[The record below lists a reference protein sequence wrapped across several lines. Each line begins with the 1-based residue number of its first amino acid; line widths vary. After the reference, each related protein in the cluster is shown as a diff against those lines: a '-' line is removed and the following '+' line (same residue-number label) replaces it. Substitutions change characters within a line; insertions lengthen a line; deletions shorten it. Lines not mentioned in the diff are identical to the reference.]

1 MRLALNV
8 SYSAKRIQS
17 TALSLIVCLA
27 FAASVA
33 AQNDPKPAK
42 TEKPSRVAR
51 LELLVNGTPWDR
63 KTPMPADLTF
73 KLTVRP
79 PSLELAPGTSFRMAS
94 VQVFYSDPANPNAA
108 YSEFG
113 KAESS
118 KNGEPLIYR
127 LTSEVIQGF
136 YDKRVKKPMLIFAVT
151 KVIRVLPDG
160 TESEEPIKDKERI
173 VGVPIAR
180 E

>member
-1 MRLALNV
+1 MTNGAV
-8 SYSAKRIQS
+8 AQKSAKS
-17 TALSLIVCLA
+17 SKPEKPT
-27 FAASVA
+27 SVA
-33 AQNDPKPAK
+33 
-42 TEKPSRVAR
+42 S
-51 LELLVNGTPWDR
+51 LELQINGAAWDR

-79 PSLELAPGTSFRMAS
+79 PTIEMAPGTTFRMAS
-94 VQVFYSDPANPNAA
+94 VQVFYSDPANPNAG

-118 KNGEPLIYR
+118 KNGEPLVYR
-127 LTSEVIQGF
+127 LTNEIIQGF
-136 YDKRVKKPMLIFAVT
+136 YNKLVKKPMLIFAVT
-151 KVIRVLPDG
+151 KVIRILPDG
-160 TESEEPIKDKERI
+160 TESEEPIKDKARI

>member
-1 MRLALNV
+1 MRQTLDV
-8 SYSAKRIQS
+8 SCSLKRIQS
-17 TALSLIVCLA
+17 TALLLIACLVVA
-27 FAASVA
+27 TSAA
-33 AQNDPKPAK
+33 AQKKSNS
-42 TEKPSRVAR
+42 EKPSKVAA
-51 LELLVNGTPWDR
+51 LELIINGAPWDR
-63 KTPMPADLTF
+63 KTPIPADLTF

-79 PSLELAPGTSFRMAS
+79 PSLDMAPGTSFRMAS

-118 KNGEPLIYR
+118 KNGEALVYR
-127 LTSEVIQGF
+127 LTNEVIQGF